1 MTKLVAKWLR
11 FRDGLLDGRLVDAG
25 LLIARVSFGALMA
38 FNHGWGKI
46 ANFEKYS
53 SAFADPFGIGP
64 APSLALAAFAEFFC
78 SLLLALGLATR
89 LALTQL
95 IVTMCVAVFYAHGNS
110 IFGEGEKALL
120 FLLAYVTLIVTGPGR
135 YSIDAIVE
143 RKARAA
149 EGL

>member
-11 FRDGLLDGRLVDAG
+11 FRDGLLDGKLVDAG
-25 LLIARVSFGALMA
+25 LLTARVLFGALMA
-38 FNHGWGKI
+38 FNHGLPKI
-46 ANFEKYS
+46 NTWSQYS
-53 SAFADPFGIGP
+53 GTFPAPFGMSSPMALG
-64 APSLALAAFAEFFC
+64 LAIFAEFFC
-78 SLLLALGLATR
+78 SLLLIVGLATR

-95 IVTMCVAVFYAHGNS
+95 IATMAIAAFWAHGNS
-110 IFGEGEKALL
+110 IFGEGEKAIL
-120 FLLAYVTLIVTGPGR
+120 FLIGYLALIVTGPGR